1 MNAATETS
9 ESFAAPATAPRPVR
23 PFYWSVRREL
33 WENRSLF
40 IAPLVAGGIVL
51 LALILSAMHLH
62 RRTCEMLSALPPERQ
77 ARDGDA
83 ASTAASPSSSSW

>member
-9 ESFAAPATAPRPVR
+9 ERFAAPATALRPVR

-40 IAPLVAGGIVL
+40 IAPVVAGAIVL
-51 LALILSAMHLH
+51 LALI
-62 RRTCEMLSALPPERQ
+62 
-77 ARDGDA
+77 AR
-83 ASTAASPSSSSW
+83 

>member
-40 IAPLVAGGIVL
+40 IAPLVAGGIA
-51 LALILSAMHLH
+51 LAGADRSSRCTLQLSKACRPC
-62 RRTCEMLSALPPERQ
+62 RRSTPETP
-77 ARDGDA
+77 ADGDRDRLYA
-83 ASTAASPSSSSW
+83 GIAHR